1 MIVHGLPVLTLH
13 FLILFIMKKFLL
25 KTNILIFLFIFI
37 MNGCKSPTLTL
48 WDLANQNKE
57 LLRISTIFTAQD
69 VRDKLSRESG
79 LDSAITWC
87 KNAGITRVFVE
98 SFRNGYTAER
108 EILINARDRF
118 EESGIQASG
127 CVTTTQMGKFSSAGS
142 IVSCYTSDTTHR
154 ELERIFQFT
163 ASMFDVIMIDD
174 FLFTTCECEECQEAR
189 GARSWSE
196 YRCDLM
202 NKISREYILKPAR
215 RENPDVKVINKFPQ
229 WYDSFHL
236 RGYEV
241 LGETEAYD
249 IIWVGTESRDNDFVN
264 NTPGLNTP
272 QYESYFIM
280 RWLGE
285 IGGGKT
291 GGGWFD
297 ALGTTPKT
305 YLEQA
310 RQTVLADAKE
320 MMLFSYGG
328 LNRESNTYGQRQ
340 GTGIA
345 DIEALKGELPGLFEL
360 AGLVRNKPIK
370 GVHTVKPANSHPHL
384 PDTTEAVSRNKADA
398 FIYDFVGMTG
408 IPLVPSEKIDTR
420 ADAAFFSIQALKD
433 PEFKEKLGRMLA
445 NNIPVLVTDG
455 LASLLENL
463 DEYENLTVLNVNV
476 DPKNLLKFSRE
487 ELYPI
492 RNALL
497 APLGISFDAPSM
509 VALYLIG
516 DDLMVIENFS
526 DQEVAVTLKTE
537 TPVDA
542 NMMLVLPEDAVVG
555 SDFSGNKLFF
565 NKLPPRTLV
574 AIGYK

>member
-1 MIVHGLPVLTLH
+1 MKNLLFRINGL
-13 FLILFIMKKFLL
+13 LILIIIL
-25 KTNILIFLFIFI
+25 TNS
-37 MNGCKSPTLTL
+37 CESPPTTL
-48 WDLANQNKE
+48 WDLANRNKE
-57 LLRISTIFTAQD
+57 LLRVSTIFTAQD

-79 LDSAITWC
+79 LDSAVAWC
-87 KNAGITRVFVE
+87 METGVTRVFVE
-98 SFRNGYTAER
+98 SFRNGYTAEK

-118 EESGIQASG
+118 EESGIEASG
-127 CVTTTQMGKFSSAGS
+127 CVTTTRMGKFSSAGS

-154 ELERIFQFT
+154 ELVRIFEYT
-163 ASMFDVIMIDD
+163 ASLFDVIMIDD
-174 FLFTTCECEECQEAR
+174 FLFTTCECDECQAAR
-189 GARSWSE
+189 GTQSWST
-196 YRCDLM
+196 YRCNLM
-202 NKISREYILKPAR
+202 NEVSRDFILKPAR
-215 RENPDVKVINKFPQ
+215 RINPNVKVIIKYPQ

-241 LGETEAYD
+241 IGETEAYD

-285 IGGGKT
+285 IGGVKT

-310 RQTVLADAKE
+310 RQTVLADARE

-328 LNRESNTYGQRQ
+328 LNRESNTYGQRH

-345 DIEALKGELPGLFEL
+345 DLEAFRNELPGLFKL
-360 AGLVRNKPIK
+360 ARLVHNKPIR

-398 FIYDFVGMTG
+398 FIYDFVGMIG
-408 IPLVPSEKIDTR
+408 IPLVPSEKIDI
-420 ADAAFFSIQALKD
+420 DAESAFFPIQALKD
-433 PEFKEKLGRMLA
+433 PEFKTKMDAMLEV
-445 NNIPVLVTDG
+445 NTPVLITDG
-455 LASLLENL
+455 LASQLE
-463 DEYENLTVLNVNV
+463 DIDAYKNLTVLDVGG
-476 DPKNLLKFSRE
+476 DPKNILRFSRE
-487 ELYPI
+487 ELKSL
-492 RNALL
+492 RDTML
-497 APLGISFDAPSM
+497 APYGMSFDAPSM

-516 DDLMVIENFS
+516 DNLILIENFN
-526 DQEVAVTLKTE
+526 DFEVEATLMRE
-537 TPVDA
+537 TPIDA
-542 NMMLVLPEDAVVG
+542 EVKLVLPQEAEL
-555 SDFSGNKLFF
+555 SSSITKNKLML

-574 AIGYK
+574 AFGFK

>member
-1 MIVHGLPVLTLH
+1 MEKYLFKINAPLLVI
-13 FLILFIMKKFLL
+13 FLII
-25 KTNILIFLFIFI
+25 TSCI
-37 MNGCKSPTLTL
+37 SPSPTL
-48 WDLANQNKE
+48 WDLANENKD

-69 VRDKLSRESG
+69 VRDKLSSEGG
-79 LDSAITWC
+79 LDSAIMWC
-87 KNAGITRVFVE
+87 KDASITRVFVE
-98 SFRNGYTAER
+98 SFRDGYTAER
-108 EILINARDRF
+108 ETLINARDNF
-118 EESGIQASG
+118 EKAGIEASG
-127 CVTTTQMGKFSSAGS
+127 CVTTTRMGKFSSAGS
-142 IVSCYTSDTTHR
+142 IVSCYTSEKTHK
-154 ELERIFQFT
+154 ELIRIFEYT
-163 ASMFDVIMIDD
+163 ASLFDVIMIDD
-174 FLFTTCECEECQEAR
+174 FLFTTCECDECQEAR
-189 GARSWSE
+189 GKRSWSE

-202 NKISREYILKPAR
+202 NEISREYILKPAR
-215 RENPDVKVINKFPQ
+215 KVNSNVKVINKFPQ

-241 LGETEAYD
+241 LGETESYD

-285 IGGGKT
+285 IGGDKT

-310 RQTVLADAKE
+310 RQTVLADARE

-328 LNRESNTYGQRQ
+328 LNRENNTYGQRH

-345 DIEALKGELPGLFEL
+345 DIEALKVELPGLFEL

-408 IPLVPSEKIDTR
+408 IPLVPSEKIDQN

-433 PEFKEKLGRMLA
+433 PVFKDKLSRMLA
-445 NNIPVLVTDG
+445 DNKPVLVTDG
-455 LASLLENL
+455 LASQLENI
-463 DEYENLTVLNVNV
+463 DAYDNLTVLNVNV
-476 DPKNLLKFSRE
+476 DPRNILRFSRE
-487 ELYPI
+487 ELNTI
-492 RNALL
+492 RNKMLE
-497 APLGISFDAPSM
+497 PFGITFDAPSM

-516 DDLMVIENFS
+516 EDLIVIENFS
-526 DQEVAVTLKTE
+526 DQEVEVTLETE
-537 TPVDA
+537 FPLNADVK
-542 NMMLVLPEDAVVG
+542 LVLPQDMEVESELTENQID
-555 SDFSGNKLFF
+555 F

-574 AIGYK
+574 VIGYK

>member
-1 MIVHGLPVLTLH
+1 ME
-13 FLILFIMKKFLL
+13 KFLL
-25 KTNILIFLFIFI
+25 KINALFFLFILV
-37 MNGCKSPTLTL
+37 MSGCQSPPRTL
-48 WDLANQNKE
+48 WELANQNKE
-57 LLRISTIFTAQD
+57 LLRVSTIFTAQD
-69 VRDKLSRESG
+69 VRDKLSGESG

-108 EILINARDRF
+108 ETLINARDRF
-118 EESGIQASG
+118 EEAGIEASG

-142 IVSCYTSDTTHR
+142 IVSCYTSDTTHK
-154 ELERIFQFT
+154 ELVRIFEYT

-174 FLFTTCECEECQEAR
+174 FLFTTCECDECQTAR
-189 GARSWSE
+189 GQQSWSD

-202 NKISREYILKPAR
+202 NMVSKEYILKPSR
-215 RENPDVKVINKFPQ
+215 NVNPEVKVIIKYPQ

-285 IGGGKT
+285 IGGDKS

-328 LNRESNTYGQRQ
+328 LNRESNTYGQRH

-345 DIEALKGELPGLFEL
+345 DIEALKVELPGLFEL
-360 AGLVRNKPIK
+360 ARLVRNKPIK
-370 GVHTVKPANSHPHL
+370 GIHTVKPANSNPHL

-408 IPLVPSEKIDTR
+408 IPLVPSEKIDTG
-420 ADAAFFSIQALKD
+420 AEAAFFSIQALKD
-433 PEFKEKLGRMLA
+433 PEFKDKLGRMLA
-445 NNIPVLVTDG
+445 DKKPVLVTDG
-455 LASLLENL
+455 LASQL
-463 DEYENLTVLNVNV
+463 DNVDAYENLLVLNVNA
-476 DPKNLLKFSRE
+476 DPKNILRFNRE
-487 ELYPI
+487 ALNPI

-497 APLGISFDAPSM
+497 APFGISFDAPGM

-516 DDLMVIENFS
+516 EDLIVIENFS
-526 DQEVAVTLKTE
+526 DLEVAVTLGME
-537 TPVDA
+537 TPV
-542 NMMLVLPEDAVVG
+542 NMEVKLVLPQDAVEG
-555 SDFSGNKLFF
+555 SSSDGNKLVFD
-565 NKLPPRTLV
+565 KLPPRTLV